1 MEINQQLHQYSFIN
15 DSLNTSRKQYVFI
28 CKYVCVCMDDA
39 WLFRG
44 RRPSLAKI
52 GDTDALDLLGRWGA
66 WGSPGLLAC
75 SLREAYPFFLG
86 CGQKKTGKTC
96 FRAGARPDFCLL
108 LCITQMRHL
117 QRKKLP

>member
-1 MEINQQLHQYSFIN
+1 
-15 DSLNTSRKQYVFI
+15 
-28 CKYVCVCMDDA
+28 MDDA

-86 CGQKKTGKTC
+86 CGQKKLE
-96 FRAGARPDFCLL
+96 RPVLEQVQDQTFVCY
-108 LCITQMRHL
+108 CA
-117 QRKKLP
+117 